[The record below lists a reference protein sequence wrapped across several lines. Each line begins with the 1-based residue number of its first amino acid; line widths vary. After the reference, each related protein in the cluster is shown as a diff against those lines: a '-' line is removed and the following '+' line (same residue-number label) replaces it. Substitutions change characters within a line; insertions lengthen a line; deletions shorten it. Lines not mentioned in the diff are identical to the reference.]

1 LENWWPV
8 YEIHVQK
15 VIELEK
21 KHNLTRGQAWCMW
34 NQMRNPNTK
43 MEDVLAT
50 IDDALSSIAYDDA
63 DSVRDDLSSTGDYDA
78 SESDAGAA
86 SDSDEIDSQ

>member
-1 LENWWPV
+1 V

-43 MEDVLAT
+43 MEDVLVT
-50 IDDALSSIAYDDA
+50 IDDALSSIAYDNA

-86 SDSDEIDSQ
+86 PDSDELDSQ